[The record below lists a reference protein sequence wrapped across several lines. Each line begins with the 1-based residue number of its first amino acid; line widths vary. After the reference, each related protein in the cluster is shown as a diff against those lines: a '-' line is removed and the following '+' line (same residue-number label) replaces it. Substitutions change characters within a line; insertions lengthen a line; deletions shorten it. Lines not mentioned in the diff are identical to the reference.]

1 MIYFYGLAPYLL
13 YIECAVSLVKK
24 VNQGG
29 NTMNIGGKWPR
40 LLLLFL
46 LISAV
51 VLVRVTG
58 ISHYLNEDTLKGL
71 ISQYKTMAPL
81 VYIGIYSVAPA
92 LFLPG
97 LPLTVAAGILFGPF
111 WGVVYAITGATI
123 GASIA
128 FLIARYIGRD
138 WVEQRITGERLKRLD
153 QEVARHGWKVVAF
166 TRLIPL
172 FPFNMLN
179 YAFGL
184 TRIGFF
190 TYALVSFFCMLP
202 AAIAYVVFS
211 ASLLDVLRG
220 NISWKFIV
228 GLLLLAVVTAI
239 PLIYKK
245 KTLHPGLDEGP
256 SGEDGE

>member
-1 MIYFYGLAPYLL
+1 M
-13 YIECAVSLVKK
+13 
-24 VNQGG
+24 
-29 NTMNIGGKWPR
+29 
-40 LLLLFL
+40 
-46 LISAV
+46 
-51 VLVRVTG
+51 
-58 ISHYLNEDTLKGL
+58 
-71 ISQYKTMAPL
+71 
-81 VYIGIYSVAPA
+81 APA

-228 GLLLLAVVTAI
+228 GLLLLAIVTAI

-245 KTLHPGLDEGP
+245 KALHPGLDEGP